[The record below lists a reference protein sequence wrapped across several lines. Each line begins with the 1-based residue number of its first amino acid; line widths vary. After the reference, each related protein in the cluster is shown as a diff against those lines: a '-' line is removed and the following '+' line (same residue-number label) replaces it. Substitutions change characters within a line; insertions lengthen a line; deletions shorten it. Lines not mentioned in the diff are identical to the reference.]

1 MSGPWGHLGQAVAD
15 VFDIAAPRTTEEL
28 EALVNRLFTSQ
39 NFRFEATP
47 QSVIDAL
54 DEHRLTPGEL
64 ADNVSCTICLI
75 DFKDTDR
82 VLKLECSHLYHRECL
97 VPWLTQQATCPL
109 CRHRVGPGPSDPTVD
124 GSQSDDSIHLARMLA
139 HFVPRIVSG
148 AGLGAAPQTGYPTTT
163 VNVTANP
170 YAHYRAPQPQP
181 HARAQSDRPVSD
193 RSQPRAEWDR
203 SSQPPGSQPNE
214 LRARREAAAAAAERR
229 RLADGG
235 SGGDTSAAQHTEL
248 D

>member
-1 MSGPWGHLGQAVAD
+1 MLQPLG
-15 VFDIAAPRTTEEL
+15 APFVRGSRCC
-28 EALVNRLFTSQ
+28 LVSESQ
-39 NFRFEATP
+39 
-47 QSVIDAL
+47 
-54 DEHRLTPGEL
+54 
-64 ADNVSCTICLI
+64 
-75 DFKDTDR
+75 TDR

-181 HARAQSDRPVSD
+181 HARAQSDR
-193 RSQPRAEWDR
+193 SQPRAEWDR
-203 SSQPPGSQPNE
+203 SSQPNE